1 MKLETGDLIFF
12 GRERCGCGPHCC
24 KRQLCHC
31 FISCGTCSKYTHV
44 GIIKVEGGEIFVYES
59 AIHHHNKV
67 HKEDVQKKKLSY
79 YQNRD
84 CNKVN
89 KEGVQKVE
97 LNYYQNRDWYVR
109 KRKTAGTM
117 VPTLSTAGK
126 NGGYNWCMWDW
137 CRARIRG
144 RSCCRYSKKTF
155 CSEYVALQLGLDDAD
170 LMTPKDLA
178 ENPDIPYEGI
188 DGPISKGV
196 FSVYTPMGAA
206 HVQYKF

>member
-67 HKEDVQKKKLSY
+67 HKEDVQKVELNY

-89 KEGVQKVE
+89 KEGVQKVP
-97 LNYYQNRDWYVR
+97 LNYYKDRDWYVR
-109 KRKTAGTM
+109 KRIGIWNVQLNK
-117 VPTLSTAGK
+117 SK
-126 NGGYNWCMWDW
+126 YSKGYNWCMWDW

-178 ENPDIPYEGI
+178 KGKLENYGEIVE
-188 DGPISKGV
+188 PISKEIV
-196 FSVYTPMGAA
+196 PVYNPMNE
-206 HVQYKF
+206 KFKFNF